1 MSDIPTPKRVD
12 LTVAVRKVA
21 TAHQTINEA
30 IANHAERHRLAY
42 DQKRDQLRQQQAL
55 ARELSRADTPV

>member
-21 TAHQTINEA
+21 TAHQTINA
-30 IANHAERHRLAY
+30 TIANHAERHRLAY
-42 DQKRDQLRQQQAL
+42 DAKRDALRQSQMLHQ
-55 ARELSRADTPV
+55 ELPRADTPV